1 MMSRLK
7 WMVACSGWLAIAV
20 SPMGARAEL
29 KPEQLYRKALPSVM
43 TLEVQNPAGERFVG
57 TAVLA
62 LADDVAI
69 TAWHVVDDALSVWA
83 TFSDGQRVKVIG
95 CIDKDRARDLA
106 LIKLEKVLP
115 HRRAALCR
123 ELQSVAARA
132 YVIGAPKGFGFSI
145 SDGLIS
151 QIRLVDGFPQYQLS
165 CPISPGNSGGPVL
178 NERGEVI
185 GITSWTKADAQ
196 SVSFA
201 IPAQEL
207 GRLNPARLLTPW
219 EQLAAKSPTPAAVSS
234 VESSRR
240 VSAGMAEGGN
250 FDEFKM
256 RLHGAAGKAVTVILQ
271 EDGQQRKFTF
281 TVPREGL
288 K

>member
-1 MMSRLK
+1 MMSGLK
-7 WMVACSGWLAIAV
+7 WILICSAALATAANPVAV
-20 SPMGARAEL
+20 RAEL
-29 KPEQLYRKALPSVM
+29 KPEQLYRRALPSVM
-43 TLEVQNPAGERFVG
+43 TLEIQNVAGERFVG

-62 LADDVAI
+62 LADDIAI
-69 TAWHVVDDALSVWA
+69 TAWHVVDDAICVWA

-95 CIDKDRARDLA
+95 CIDKDGVRDLA
-106 LIKLEKVLP
+106 LIKLEKALP

-123 ELQSVAARA
+123 ELQVVAARA

-151 QIRLVDGFPQYQLS
+151 QIRLVDGFPQYQIS

-207 GRLNPARLLTPW
+207 GRLNASRLLTPW
-219 EQLAAKSPTPAAVSS
+219 EQLAAKSPAPAAASS

-240 VSAGMAEGGN
+240 VSAGLAESGN
-250 FDEFKM
+250 FDEFKT
-256 RLHGAAGKAVTVILQ
+256 RLQGAVGKTVTVTLQ
-271 EDGQQRKFTF
+271 EDGQQSKFTF
-281 TVPREGL
+281 TVPRQGL

>member
-1 MMSRLK
+1 MAAS
-7 WMVACSGWLAIAV
+7 VG
-20 SPMGARAEL
+20 RAEL

-43 TLEVQNPAGERFVG
+43 TLEVQNVAGERFVG

-62 LADDVAI
+62 LGDDIAI
-69 TAWHVVDDALSVWA
+69 TAWHVVNDARSVWA
-83 TFSDGQRVKVIG
+83 TFADGQRVKVVG
-95 CIDKDRARDLA
+95 CIDKDGPRDLA
-106 LIKLEKVLP
+106 LVKLEKALP

-123 ELQSVAARA
+123 ELQAVAARA

-151 QIRLVDGFPQYQLS
+151 QVRLVDGFPQYQLS

-178 NERGEVI
+178 NERAEVI

-207 GRLNPARLLTPW
+207 ARLNAARPLTPW
-219 EQLAAKSPTPAAVSS
+219 EQLAATSPPAAAASS
-234 VESSRR
+234 VESSRH
-240 VSAGMAEGGN
+240 VSAGLTESGSL
-250 FDEFKM
+250 DEFER
-256 RLHGAAGKAVTVILQ
+256 RLEAAAGKTVTVVLE
-271 EDGQQRKFTF
+271 EDEHQSKFTF
-281 TVPREGL
+281 TVPRQGL